1 MINIAFDDWWQGF
14 NLRENFITRL
24 LDGNMEYFITDNPD
38 KADFLFC
45 SIEKINCFKYKC
57 PRILFTGENYSP
69 NFNFYDYA
77 IGFDHM
83 TFGDRYF
90 RYPLYVACYDEACKK
105 IESRNKIDEKAF
117 DRDFCSFVVSNSSA
131 EEYRVQL
138 FDKLSEYK
146 KVSSGGRYK
155 NNIGLANGVDDK
167 ISFLSKYKF
176 NIACENISHPGYCTE
191 KIVEAFAAGTIPVYW
206 GDPLVTDYFN
216 PKAFINCNDYNDINS
231 VIDVIKEIDN
241 DKDRYLEMLSEPVL
255 MNRKYEFEHMRESF
269 KNWLLKVISQ
279 SKEKAY
285 RRCFSGYSYRMEKE
299 YLDKLRIDEEKK
311 KKQGCKS
318 KIRSLFGL

>member
-14 NLRENFITRL
+14 NLKENFITRF
-24 LDGNMEYFITDNPD
+24 LDGNIEYSITDNPD

-83 TFGDRYF
+83 IFGDRYF
-90 RYPLYVACYDEACKK
+90 RYPLYVACYEDACKK
-105 IESRNKIDEKAF
+105 IENRKRIDVKLA

-131 EEYRVQL
+131 EEYRVKL

-155 NNIGLANGVDDK
+155 NNIGLPNGVDDK
-167 ISFLSKYKF
+167 ICFLSKYKF
-176 NIACENISHPGYCTE
+176 NIACENISHSGYCTE

-206 GDPLVTDYFN
+206 GDPCISDYFN
-216 PKAFINCNDYNDINS
+216 PKAFINCNEYNDMNS
-231 VIDVIKEIDN
+231 VIDVVKEIDN
-241 DKDRYLEMLSEPVL
+241 DKDRYLKMLSEPIII
-255 MNRKYEFEHMRESF
+255 NEKYNFEHMRESF
-269 KNWLLKVISQ
+269 MNWLLEVISQ
-279 SKEKAY
+279 GKEKAF
-285 RRCFSGYSYRMEKE
+285 RRCFSGYSYRIEKE
-299 YLDKLRIDEEKK
+299 YLDKLRMDEEKK

-318 KIRSLFGL
+318 KIKTLFGL